1 MDCLVVVARRGEV
14 EEVGGWNCGVGV
26 GAGVGAGNGTG
37 AYSRSAEEVDELD

>member
-26 GAGVGAGNGTG
+26 GAGAGAGNG
-37 AYSRSAEEVDELD
+37 ACFRSAEEVDELD